1 MGKRVWLDDSRKPP
15 FGYDLWAKDVAQA
28 IRFLEEHD
36 VEHISLDHDL
46 TEEHYKDSFEHA
58 TLEEPPPIDRSK
70 YKEPT
75 GYAVLEWMERNDR
88 WVADISVHT
97 LSKRGGYD
105 MLTKLRLAA
114 PDHVEFRRA
123 KPRG

>member
-15 FGYDLWAKDVAQA
+15 FGYDLWAKTTPDA
-28 IRFLEEHD
+28 IRMLEEYD

-46 TEEHYKDSFEHA
+46 FEEHYTDSFAAA
-58 TLEEPPPIDRSK
+58 TMEEPPPLDRSK
-70 YKEPT
+70 YKELT
-75 GYAVLEWMERNDR
+75 GYAVLEWMEENNR

-97 LSKRGGYD
+97 LSPRGSHD

-114 PDHVEFRRA
+114 PDHVEFRRV
-123 KPRG
+123 KPHQ